1 MKKNILNLLDCT
13 LRDGGY
19 YNNWDFSPILINKYL
34 SAVSKAG
41 VDVVE
46 IGFRSFDN
54 KENLGACAYSKD
66 SFIDT
71 INIPKNVKISVMINA
86 AEIIQNR
93 GALNKIFKIK
103 KKSKVEIIRIAAHYR
118 EINKIE
124 KEIKYLKKLK

>member
-1 MKKNILNLLDCT
+1 M
-13 LRDGGY
+13 
-19 YNNWDFSPILINKYL
+19 

-124 KEIKYLKKLK
+124 KNLN

>member
-1 MKKNILNLLDCT
+1 MH

-93 GALNKIFKIK
+93 ALNKIFKIK
-103 KKSKVEIIRIAAHYR
+103 KKSK
-118 EINKIE
+118 
-124 KEIKYLKKLK
+124 